1 MPYLIVFLII
11 LAFIYLPQ
19 FWVQSILK
27 KYNQKPEANFPG
39 TGGELARHLLDKL
52 GLPAVSVE
60 ITEQGDHYDPV
71 SKTVR
76 LTKDKFEGKTLTA
89 ITVAAHEV
97 GHAMQDGLDESMFK
111 FRTTVAKF
119 ALFAQKFGSFL
130 LFVAPFLGL
139 LSRAPQATLITALA
153 AFLVMGSGL
162 IVHLITLPVELDASF
177 NKALPILK
185 NGYLEKHQQQPAEKI
200 LKAAALTY
208 FAGAL
213 ASLLNF
219 WRWFQVLRR

>member
-1 MPYLIVFLII
+1 MPYVVFFLFL

-19 FWVQSILK
+19 LWVASVLK
-27 KYNQKPEANFPG
+27 KYHQKREENFPG
-39 TGGELARHLLDKL
+39 TGAELARHLLDKV
-52 GLPAVSVE
+52 GLPAVAVE

-71 SKTVR
+71 SKAVR
-76 LTKDKFEGKTLTA
+76 LTKDKYEGKTLTS

-97 GHAMQDGLDESMFK
+97 GHAMQDGLGQPMFR
-111 FRTTVAKF
+111 FRTQMARFAFVAQR
-119 ALFAQKFGSFL
+119 LGSFL
-130 LFVAPFLGL
+130 LFLSPFLGL
-139 LSRAPQATLITALA
+139 ISRAPSATLITALA

-162 IVHLITLPVELDASF
+162 LVHFLTLPVELDASF
-177 NKALPILK
+177 NKALPLLK
-185 NGYLEKHQQQPAEKI
+185 TGYLEETQYRPAERI

-213 ASLLNF
+213 AGLLNF

>member
-139 LSRAPQATLITALA
+139 LSWSPQATLITALA

>member
-1 MPYLIVFLII
+1 MPYLLLFLLI

-19 FWVQSILK
+19 LWVASVLK
-27 KYNQKPEANFPG
+27 KYHRNAEENFPG
-39 TGGELARHLLDKL
+39 TGGELARHLLDKV

-60 ITEQGDHYDPV
+60 ITEQGDHYDPL

-76 LTKDKFEGKTLTA
+76 LTKDKYEGKTLTS

-97 GHAMQDGLDESMFK
+97 GHAMQDGLDQGMFR
-111 FRTTVAKF
+111 FRTQVAKYTV
-119 ALFAQKFGSFL
+119 FAQKLGSFL
-130 LFVAPFLGL
+130 LFLSPFLGL
-139 LSRAPQATLITALA
+139 LSRAPSATLVTVIA

-162 IVHLITLPVELDASF
+162 IVHLVTLPVELDASF
-177 NKALPILK
+177 NKALPLLK
-185 NGYLEKHQQQPAEKI
+185 TGYLEKSQHKPAEQI

-213 ASLLNF
+213 AGLLNF
-219 WRWFQVLRR
+219 WRWFQLLRR